1 MKTFAQLVNEQ
12 LDAVQEVFPWDV
24 EERLDKGDAPML
36 LDIREE
42 SEFSAMRI
50 AGSLNVP
57 RGILE
62 SACEYDYEET
72 VRELVEKHTGPLEDD
87 AIESSLSRNGR
98 FVSVTITVIAES
110 REQLDNIYRDATAHD
125 DVIMAL

>member
-1 MKTFAQLVNEQ
+1 MGDESIMTFPCS
-12 LDAVQEVFPWDV
+12 FPIK
-24 EERLDKGDAPML
+24 LMG
-36 LDIREE
+36 RETD
-42 SEFSAMRI
+42 EFRQ
-50 AGSLNVP
+50 
-57 RGILE
+57 
-62 SACEYDYEET
+62 T
-72 VRELVEKHTGPLEDD
+72 VRELVEKHTGPLKDN

>member
-1 MKTFAQLVNEQ
+1 MSDDSVMTFPCS
-12 LDAVQEVFPWDV
+12 FPIK
-24 EERLDKGDAPML
+24 LMG
-36 LDIREE
+36 RETD
-42 SEFSAMRI
+42 EFRQ
-50 AGSLNVP
+50 
-57 RGILE
+57 
-62 SACEYDYEET
+62 T
-72 VRELVEKHTGPLEDD
+72 VRALVEKHTGPLEDD